1 MGAMVSILNKVTEKL
16 LKKMFL
22 VVVKLVVRGTRK
34 TVVALHRTK
43 HLLKKHDYNNNVGLF
58 TFSRV
63 FVTDLK
69 RKN

>member
-1 MGAMVSILNKVTEKL
+1 MVA
-16 LKKMFL
+16 
-22 VVVKLVVRGTRK
+22 GTGK

-63 FVTDLK
+63 LTTDLK
-69 RKN
+69 EKIKLLLPDDEKLKQNNCKLSEQEI